1 MMMILSAVCI
11 VIYTTCG
18 EWDHTMC
25 ILKRKFRRTCTSRC
39 LWTPFPSN
47 GAQPGWVSFKLVARH
62 AAVHGLWTKHC
73 PPTEVY
79 HTIQWVWKWTT
90 VNGCGEEGEKED
102 KMRKRQEEERS
113 GIEKAQK
120 QAVSCCS
127 IIAHTNEWL
136 VRVCN
141 YVKFETGRNLP
152 PVLKIVTCR
161 AHNVSHYALLLS
173 THVTGCSIFS
183 TVQ

>member
-102 KMRKRQEEERS
+102 KMWKRQEEERN
-113 GIEKAQK
+113 GIEKVQK

-141 YVKFETGRNLP
+141 YVNRAEFTTCTKNSNMPCAQCKPLC
-152 PVLKIVTCR
+152 IVAKHAR
-161 AHNVSHYALLLS
+161 DRVFY
-173 THVTGCSIFS
+173 F
-183 TVQ
+183 